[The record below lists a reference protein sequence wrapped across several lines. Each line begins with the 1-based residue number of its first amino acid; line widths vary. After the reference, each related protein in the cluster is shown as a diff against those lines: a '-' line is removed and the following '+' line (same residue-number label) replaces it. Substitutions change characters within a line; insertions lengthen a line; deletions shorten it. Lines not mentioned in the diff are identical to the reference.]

1 MARMKI
7 KKNKTR
13 RYANYFWQYTILII
27 FVLIIF
33 VPLVTMVWGSL
44 KTRSEYASFPYQ
56 PPNPVRWEN
65 YANILSTD
73 VFWGMLRSSLIV
85 MVGTV
90 VGVVFFSS
98 LAAFIFAR
106 SKFRGKNIVFNYL
119 TIGLLFPISVAI
131 LPEYIL
137 LRQLDLLDSYW
148 GVIIPQVAFG
158 LSGNIL
164 ILRGF
169 FQAIPAE
176 LQDAA
181 YIDGCTTFDFFWRIL
196 LPLARPA
203 IAAVSVLAMIS
214 SWNELFL
221 PLLVLNSEEKWT
233 LPLGTMQFKGQYV
246 SDWPL
251 ILAFVTLSMMPTLI
265 FYLLAERQ
273 IVSGLTAGALK
284 G

>member
-1 MARMKI
+1 MTI
-7 KKNKTR
+7 KNTNIR
-13 RYANYFWQYTILII
+13 RYVNYFWQYTILII

-33 VPLVTMVWGSL
+33 VPILTLVWGSL
-44 KTRSEYASFPYQ
+44 KTRGEYASFPYQ

-65 YANILSTD
+65 YISILSTN
-73 VFWGMLRSSLIV
+73 VFWRMLRNSLIV
-85 MVGTV
+85 MVGTT
-90 VGVVFFSS
+90 VGVVFFAS

-106 SKFRGKNIVFNYL
+106 AQFRGKTILFNYL
-119 TIGLLFPISVAI
+119 TIGLLFPISVAV

-137 LRQLDLLDSYW
+137 LRQLGWLDSYW
-148 GVIIPQVAFG
+148 AVIVPQIAFG
-158 LSGNIL
+158 LSLNIL

-169 FQAIPAE
+169 FQSIPTE

-196 LPLARPA
+196 IPLARPA
-203 IAAVSVLAMIS
+203 IAVVVVLAMVA

-233 LPLGTMQFKGQYV
+233 LPLGTMQFVGQYGA
-246 SDWPL
+246 DWPL
-251 ILAFVTLSMMPTLI
+251 VLAFVAMSLIPTLI
-265 FYLLAERQ
+265 FYLFAERQ

>member
-1 MARMKI
+1 MTLQ
-7 KKNKTR
+7 KTNFR
-13 RYANYFWQYTILII
+13 RYTNYFWQYAILII
-27 FVLIIF
+27 FVLIIL
-33 VPLVTMVWGSL
+33 VPLVTMVFGSL
-44 KTRSEYASFPYQ
+44 KTRGEYAGFPYQ
-56 PPNPVRWEN
+56 PPDPIRWDN
-65 YANILSTD
+65 YARILATD
-73 VFWGMLRSSLIV
+73 SFWSMLRSSLLV
-85 MVGTV
+85 MLGTV
-90 VGVVFFSS
+90 AGVVFFSS
-98 LAAFIFAR
+98 LAAFVFAR
-106 SKFRGKNIVFNYL
+106 HEFRGKNILFNYL

-148 GVIIPQVAFG
+148 AVILPQIAFG
-158 LSGNIL
+158 LSSNIL

-169 FQAIPAE
+169 FRSIPGE

-203 IAAVSVLAMIS
+203 IAAVSVLAMIH

-233 LPLGTMQFKGQYV
+233 LPLGTMQFKGEHG
-246 SDWPL
+246 SDIPL
-251 ILAFVTLSMMPTLI
+251 ILAFVTLSIVPTLI
-265 FYLLAERQ
+265 FYLFAERQ
-273 IVSGLTAGALK
+273 IISGLTAGALK

>member
-1 MARMKI
+1 MAHT
-7 KKNKTR
+7 NKTR
-13 RYANYFWQYTILII
+13 RYINYLWQYAILII

-33 VPLVTMVWGSL
+33 VPLITMVFGSL
-44 KTRSEYASFPYQ
+44 KTRTEYAGFPYQ
-56 PPNPVRWEN
+56 PPDPVRWDN
-65 YANILSTD
+65 YIRILSTD
-73 VFWGMLRSSLIV
+73 IFWQMLRNSLIV
-85 MVGTV
+85 MIGTV

-98 LAAFIFAR
+98 LAAFVFAR
-106 SKFRGKNIVFNYL
+106 SEFRGKATLFNYL
-119 TIGLLFPISVAI
+119 TIGLLFPINIAI

-137 LRQLDLLDSYW
+137 LRQLGWLDSYW
-148 GVIIPQVAFG
+148 AVIVPQIAFG
-158 LSGNIL
+158 LSSNIL

-169 FQAIPAE
+169 FRSIPGE

-203 IAAVSVLAMIS
+203 IAAVSVLAMIT

-221 PLLVLNSEEKWT
+221 PLLVLNSERMWT

-246 SDWPL
+246 SDVPL
-251 ILAFVTLSMMPTLI
+251 ILAFVTLSIAPTLI
-265 FYLLAERQ
+265 FYVLAERQ

>member
-1 MARMKI
+1 MVHT
-7 KKNKTR
+7 NKTR
-13 RYANYFWQYTILII
+13 RYINYLWQYAILTI

-33 VPLVTMVWGSL
+33 VPLITMVFGSL
-44 KTRSEYASFPYQ
+44 KTRTEYAGFPYQ
-56 PPNPVRWEN
+56 PPDPVRWDN
-65 YANILSTD
+65 YIRILSTD
-73 VFWGMLRSSLIV
+73 IFWQMLRNSLIV
-85 MVGTV
+85 MIGTV
-90 VGVVFFSS
+90 VGVVLFSS
-98 LAAFIFAR
+98 LAAFVFAR
-106 SKFRGKNIVFNYL
+106 SEFRGKATLFNYL
-119 TIGLLFPISVAI
+119 TIGLLFPINIAI

-137 LRQLDLLDSYW
+137 LRQLGWLDSYW
-148 GVIIPQVAFG
+148 AVIVPQIAFG
-158 LSGNIL
+158 LSSNIL

-169 FQAIPAE
+169 FQSIPGE

-203 IAAVSVLAMIS
+203 IAAVSVLAMIT

-221 PLLVLNSEEKWT
+221 PLLVLNSEKMWT

-246 SDWPL
+246 SDVPL
-251 ILAFVTLSMMPTLI
+251 ILAFVTLSIAPTLI
-265 FYLLAERQ
+265 FYVLAERQ

>member
-1 MARMKI
+1 MT
-7 KKNKTR
+7 KNKFAR
-13 RYANYFWQYTILII
+13 RYAGYIWRYAILILC
-27 FVLIIF
+27 VLVIIG
-33 VPLVTMVWGSL
+33 PLVIITFGSL
-44 KTRSEYASFPYQ
+44 KTRGEYATYPYQ
-56 PPNPVRWEN
+56 PPNPIHWEN
-65 YANILSTD
+65 YSRIILSSN
-73 VFWGMLRSSLIV
+73 FWDMLRNSLVV
-85 MVGTV
+85 MVNTV
-90 VGVVFFSS
+90 FGVVFCSS

-106 SKFRGKNIVFNYL
+106 SNFRGKNFLFNYL
-119 TIGLLFPISVAI
+119 TIGLLFPISIAI

-137 LRQLDLLDSYW
+137 LRQLGWLDSLW
-148 GVIIPQVAFG
+148 AVIVPQIAFG

-169 FQAIPAE
+169 FRTIPGE

-203 IAAVSVLAMIS
+203 IAAVSVLAMIT

-233 LPLGTMQFKGQYV
+233 LPLGTMQFRGQFV
-246 SDWPL
+246 SDIPL
-251 ILAFVTLSMMPTLI
+251 VLAFVTLSIIPTLI
-265 FYLLAERQ
+265 FYFIAERQ

>member
-1 MARMKI
+1 MMI
-7 KKNKTR
+7 QTNKTR
-13 RYANYFWQYTILII
+13 RYLNYLWQYAILIV

-33 VPLVTMVWGSL
+33 VPLVTMVFGSL
-44 KTRSEYASFPYQ
+44 KTRSEFATFPYQ
-56 PPNPVRWEN
+56 PPDPIRWDN
-65 YANILSTD
+65 YIRILSTD
-73 VFWGMLRSSLIV
+73 IFWGMLRSSLIV

-98 LAAFIFAR
+98 LAAFVFAR
-106 SKFRGKNIVFNYL
+106 REFRGKATLFNYL
-119 TIGLLFPISVAI
+119 TIGLLFPINIAI

-137 LRQLDLLDSYW
+137 LRQLGWLDSYW
-148 GVIIPQVAFG
+148 AVIVPQIAFG
-158 LSGNIL
+158 LSSNIL

-169 FQAIPAE
+169 FQSIPGE

-196 LPLARPA
+196 VPLARPA
-203 IAAVSVLAMIS
+203 IAAVSVLAMIT

-221 PLLVLNSEEKWT
+221 PLLVLNSEDKWT
-233 LPLGTMQFKGQYV
+233 LPLGTMQFRGQYV
-246 SDWPL
+246 SDIPL
-251 ILAFVTLSMMPTLI
+251 ILAFVTLSIAPTLI
-265 FYLLAERQ
+265 FYFLAERQ

>member
-1 MARMKI
+1 MTI
-7 KKNKTR
+7 QKTNLR
-13 RYANYFWQYTILII
+13 RYSNYFWQYAILIV

-33 VPLVTMVWGSL
+33 VPLVTMVFGSL
-44 KTRSEYASFPYQ
+44 KTRSEYAGFPYQ
-56 PPNPVRWEN
+56 PPNPVRWDN
-65 YANILSTD
+65 YIRILSTD
-73 VFWGMLRSSLIV
+73 IFWGMLRNSLIV

-106 SKFRGKNIVFNYL
+106 NEFRGKNILFNYL

-137 LRQLDLLDSYW
+137 LRQLDWLDTYW
-148 GVIIPQVAFG
+148 AIIIPQIAFG
-158 LSGNIL
+158 LSLNIV

-169 FQAIPAE
+169 FRAIPGE

-214 SWNELFL
+214 SWNEVFL
-221 PLLVLNSEEKWT
+221 PLMVINSESKWT

-246 SDWPL
+246 SDIPL
-251 ILAFVTLSMMPTLI
+251 ILAFVTLSMVPTLI
-265 FYLLAERQ
+265 FYFLAERQ

>member
-1 MARMKI
+1 MTI
-7 KKNKTR
+7 QKTNLR
-13 RYANYFWQYTILII
+13 RYLNYFWQYAILIL
-27 FVLIIF
+27 FVLIIV
-33 VPLVTMVWGSL
+33 VPLVTMTFGSL
-44 KTRSEYASFPYQ
+44 KTRSEYAGFPYQ
-56 PPNPVRWEN
+56 PPDPIRWDN
-65 YANILSTD
+65 YIRILTTD
-73 VFWGMLRSSLIV
+73 IFWGMLRNSLIV

-98 LAAFIFAR
+98 LAAFVFAR
-106 SKFRGKNIVFNYL
+106 NEFRGKNILFNYL

-137 LRQLDLLDSYW
+137 LRQLGWLDTYW
-148 GVIIPQVAFG
+148 AIIVPQIAFG
-158 LSGNIL
+158 LSFNIF

-169 FQAIPAE
+169 FRSIPGE

-196 LPLARPA
+196 LPLAKPA

-214 SWNELFL
+214 SWNEVFL
-221 PLLVLNSEEKWT
+221 PLMVINSEEKWT
-233 LPLGTMQFKGQYV
+233 LPLGTMQFRGQYV
-246 SDWPL
+246 SDIPL
-251 ILAFVTLSMMPTLI
+251 ILAFVTLSMVPTLI
-265 FYLLAERQ
+265 FYFLAERQ

>member
-1 MARMKI
+1 MTP
-7 KKNKTR
+7 NLR
-13 RYANYFWQYTILII
+13 RAANYLGQYLILIM
-27 FVLIIF
+27 FVLLII
-33 VPLVTMVWGSL
+33 VPLLVVAWGSL
-44 KTRSEYASFPYQ
+44 KTRTEYASFPYQ
-56 PPNPVRWEN
+56 PPHPIHWDN
-65 YANILSTD
+65 YNRIFASDI
-73 VFWGMLRSSLIV
+73 FWSMLRNSLII
-85 MVGTV
+85 MIGTV
-90 VGVVFFSS
+90 IGLVLFSS

-106 SKFRGKNIVFNYL
+106 HNFKGKQVVFNYL
-119 TIGLLFPISVAI
+119 TLGLLFPISVAI

-137 LRQLDLLDSYW
+137 LRQLNLLDSYW
-148 GVIIPQVAFG
+148 AVILPQIAFG

-169 FQAIPAE
+169 FQSIPGE

-181 YIDGCTTFDFFWRIL
+181 YIDGCTIFDFFWRIL

-203 IAAVSVLAMIS
+203 IAAVAVLSMIA

-221 PLLVLNSEEKWT
+221 PLLVLNSEDKWT
-233 LPLGTMQFKGQYV
+233 LPLGTMQFMGQFV

-251 ILAFVTLSMMPTLI
+251 IMAFVSLSMVPTLI
-265 FYLLAERQ
+265 FYFLAERQ

>member
-1 MARMKI
+1 MVHT
-7 KKNKTR
+7 NKTR
-13 RYANYFWQYTILII
+13 RYINYLWQYAILII

-33 VPLVTMVWGSL
+33 VPLITMFFGSL
-44 KTRSEYASFPYQ
+44 KTRTEYAGFPYQ
-56 PPNPVRWEN
+56 PPDPVRWDN
-65 YANILSTD
+65 YIRILSTD
-73 VFWGMLRSSLIV
+73 IFWQMLRNSLIV
-85 MVGTV
+85 MIGTV

-98 LAAFIFAR
+98 LAAFVFAR
-106 SKFRGKNIVFNYL
+106 SEFRGKATLFNYL
-119 TIGLLFPISVAI
+119 TIGLLFPINIAI

-137 LRQLDLLDSYW
+137 LRQLGWLDSYW
-148 GVIIPQVAFG
+148 AVIVPQIAFG
-158 LSGNIL
+158 LSSNIL

-169 FQAIPAE
+169 FRSIPGE

-203 IAAVSVLAMIS
+203 IAAVSVLAMIT

-221 PLLVLNSEEKWT
+221 PLLVLNSEKMWT

-246 SDWPL
+246 SDVPL
-251 ILAFVTLSMMPTLI
+251 ILAFVTLSIAPTLI
-265 FYLLAERQ
+265 FYVLAERQ

>member
-1 MARMKI
+1 M
-7 KKNKTR
+7 TLR
-13 RYANYFWQYTILII
+13 RYTNYLWQYAILIV

-33 VPLVTMVWGSL
+33 VPLVTMVFGSL
-44 KTRSEYASFPYQ
+44 KTRGEYASFPYQ
-56 PPNPVRWEN
+56 PPDPVRWEN
-65 YANILSTD
+65 YIRILSTD
-73 VFWGMLRSSLIV
+73 SFWGMLRSSLIV

-90 VGVVFFSS
+90 VGVVFLSS
-98 LAAFIFAR
+98 LAAFVFAR
-106 SKFRGKNIVFNYL
+106 NEFRGKQILFNYL

-137 LRQLDLLDSYW
+137 LRQLNLLDTYW
-148 GVIIPQVAFG
+148 AVIIPQIAFG
-158 LSGNIL
+158 LSTNIL

-169 FQAIPAE
+169 FKSIPAE

-203 IAAVSVLAMIS
+203 IAAVLVLEMIK

-221 PLLVLNSEEKWT
+221 PLMVLNSEDKWT
-233 LPLGTMQFKGQYV
+233 LPLGTMQFKGQYG
-246 SDWPL
+246 SDIPL
-251 ILAFVTLSMMPTLI
+251 ILAFVTLSIVPTVI
-265 FYLLAERQ
+265 FYLFAERQ

>member
-1 MARMKI
+1 MKGTI
-7 KKNKTR
+7 R
-13 RYANYFWQYTILII
+13 RSASYLWQYSILIV

-33 VPLVTMVWGSL
+33 VPLLVVVWGSL
-44 KTRSEYASFPYQ
+44 KTRMEYASFPYQ
-56 PPNPVRWEN
+56 PPNPIHWDN
-65 YANILSTD
+65 YQRIFASDI
-73 VFWGMLRSSLIV
+73 FWSMLRNSLII

-90 VGVVFFSS
+90 IGVVLFSS
-98 LAAFIFAR
+98 LAAFVFAR
-106 SKFRGKNIVFNYL
+106 NNFRGKNILFNYL
-119 TIGLLFPISVAI
+119 TVGLLFPISVAI

-137 LRQLDLLDSYW
+137 LRQLNLLDSYW
-148 GVIIPQVAFG
+148 AVILPQIAFG

-169 FQAIPAE
+169 FQSIPGE

-203 IAAVSVLAMIS
+203 IAAVAVLSMIA

-221 PLLVLNSEEKWT
+221 PLLVLNSEDKWT
-233 LPLGTMQFKGQYV
+233 LPLGTMQFMGQFV

-251 ILAFVTLSMMPTLI
+251 IMAFVTISMVPTLI
-265 FYLLAERQ
+265 FYFLAERQ

>member
-1 MARMKI
+1 MTI
-7 KKNKTR
+7 QKNSTR
-13 RYANYFWQYTILII
+13 RHLNYFWQYVILIL

-33 VPLVTMVWGSL
+33 VPLVTMVFGSL
-44 KTRSEYASFPYQ
+44 KTRGEFASFPYQ
-56 PPNPVRWEN
+56 PPNPVRWDN
-65 YANILSTD
+65 YIRILSTG
-73 VFWGMLRSSLIV
+73 VFWTMLRSSLIV
-85 MVGTV
+85 MLGTV
-90 VGVVFFSS
+90 AGVVFFSS

-106 SKFRGKNIVFNYL
+106 TNFPGKATVFNYL
-119 TIGLLFPISVAI
+119 TIGLLFPISIAI

-137 LRQLDLLDSYW
+137 LRQLGWLDSYW
-148 GVIIPQVAFG
+148 AVIVPQIAFA

-169 FQAIPAE
+169 FQSIPSD

-203 IAAVSVLAMIS
+203 IAAVAVLVMIS

-221 PLLVLNSEEKWT
+221 PLLVLNSEDKWT

-246 SDWPL
+246 SDIPL
-251 ILAFVTLSMMPTLI
+251 IMAFVTLSIVPTLI
-265 FYLLAERQ
+265 FYILAERQ
-273 IVSGLTAGALK
+273 IVSGLTAGAIK

>member
-1 MARMKI
+1 MVHT
-7 KKNKTR
+7 NKTR
-13 RYANYFWQYTILII
+13 RYVNYLWQYAILII

-33 VPLVTMVWGSL
+33 VPLITMVFGSL
-44 KTRSEYASFPYQ
+44 KTRTEYAGFPYQ
-56 PPNPVRWEN
+56 PPDPVRWDN
-65 YANILSTD
+65 YIRILSTD
-73 VFWGMLRSSLIV
+73 IFWQMLRNSLVV
-85 MVGTV
+85 MIGTV

-98 LAAFIFAR
+98 LAAFVFAR
-106 SKFRGKNIVFNYL
+106 SEFRGKATLFNYL
-119 TIGLLFPISVAI
+119 TIGLLFPINIAI

-137 LRQLDLLDSYW
+137 LRQLGWLDSYW
-148 GVIIPQVAFG
+148 AVIVPQIAFG
-158 LSGNIL
+158 LSSNIL

-169 FQAIPAE
+169 FRSIPGE

-203 IAAVSVLAMIS
+203 IAAVSVLAMIT

-221 PLLVLNSEEKWT
+221 PLLVLNSERMWT

-246 SDWPL
+246 SDVPL
-251 ILAFVTLSMMPTLI
+251 ILAFVTLSIAPTLI
-265 FYLLAERQ
+265 FYVLAERQ

>member
-1 MARMKI
+1 MLQT
-7 KKNKTR
+7 NKSR
-13 RYANYFWQYTILII
+13 RYLNYLWQYAILII

-33 VPLVTMVWGSL
+33 VPLVTILFGSL

-56 PPNPVRWEN
+56 PPNPIRWDN
-65 YANILSTD
+65 YIRILSTD
-73 VFWGMLRSSLIV
+73 IFWGMLRSSLIV
-85 MVGTV
+85 MIGTV

-98 LAAFIFAR
+98 LAAFVFAR
-106 SKFRGKNIVFNYL
+106 SEFRGKATLFNYL
-119 TIGLLFPISVAI
+119 TIGLLFPINIAI

-137 LRQLDLLDSYW
+137 LRQLGWLDTHW
-148 GVIIPQVAFG
+148 AVIVPQIAFG
-158 LSGNIL
+158 LSSNIL

-169 FQAIPAE
+169 FQSIPSE

-203 IAAVSVLAMIS
+203 IAAVSVLAMIT

-221 PLLVLNSEEKWT
+221 PLLVLNSEDKWT
-233 LPLGTMQFKGQYV
+233 LPLGTMQFRGQYV
-246 SDWPL
+246 SDIPL
-251 ILAFVTLSMMPTLI
+251 ILAFVTLSIAPTLI
-265 FYLLAERQ
+265 FYFLAERQ

>member
-1 MARMKI
+1 MTI
-7 KKNKTR
+7 QKTNLR
-13 RYANYFWQYTILII
+13 RYSNYFWQYAILII
-27 FVLIIF
+27 FVLIIV
-33 VPLVTMVWGSL
+33 VPLVIIAFGSL
-44 KTRSEYASFPYQ
+44 KTRSEYAGFPYQ
-56 PPNPVRWEN
+56 PPDPVRWEN
-65 YANILSTD
+65 YIRILSTD
-73 VFWGMLRSSLIV
+73 VFWGMLRNSLIV

-98 LAAFIFAR
+98 MAAFIFAR
-106 SKFRGKNIVFNYL
+106 NEFRGKNILFNYL
-119 TIGLLFPISVAI
+119 TVGLLFPISVAI

-137 LRQLDLLDSYW
+137 LRQLGWLDTYW
-148 GVIIPQVAFG
+148 AIIIPQIAFG
-158 LSGNIL
+158 LSLNIV

-169 FQAIPAE
+169 FQSIPGE

-214 SWNELFL
+214 SWNEVFL
-221 PLLVLNSEEKWT
+221 PLLVINSEAKWT

-246 SDWPL
+246 SDIPL
-251 ILAFVTLSMMPTLI
+251 ILAFVTLSMVPTLI
-265 FYLLAERQ
+265 FYFLAERQ

>member
-1 MARMKI
+1 MTFQ
-7 KKNKTR
+7 KTNLR
-13 RYANYFWQYTILII
+13 RNINYVWQYIILII
-27 FVLIIF
+27 FVLVIL
-33 VPLVTMVWGSL
+33 VPLVTLVFGSL
-44 KTRSEYASFPYQ
+44 KTRGEFASFPYQ
-56 PPNPVRWEN
+56 PPDPIRWEN
-65 YANILSTD
+65 YTNILFSD
-73 VFWGMLRSSLIV
+73 VFWSMLRSSLIV
-85 MVGTV
+85 MLGTV
-90 VGVVFFSS
+90 VGIVFCSS
-98 LAAFIFAR
+98 LAAFVFAR
-106 SKFRGKNIVFNYL
+106 NSFRGKNVLFNYM
-119 TIGLLFPISVAI
+119 TIGLLFPINIAI

-148 GVIIPQVAFG
+148 AVIIPQIAFG
-158 LSGNIL
+158 LSSNIL

-169 FQAIPAE
+169 FRSVPSE

-203 IAAVSVLAMIS
+203 IAAVSVLAMIN

-233 LPLGTMQFKGQYV
+233 LPLGTMQFKGQYG
-246 SDWPL
+246 SDIPL
-251 ILAFVTLSMMPTLI
+251 ILAFVSLSIVPTLI
-265 FYLLAERQ
+265 FYLFAERQ

>member
-1 MARMKI
+1 MTI
-7 KKNKTR
+7 KNTNIR
-13 RYANYFWQYTILII
+13 RYVNYFWQYTILVI

-33 VPLVTMVWGSL
+33 VPILTLVWGSL
-44 KTRSEYASFPYQ
+44 KTRGEYASFPYQ

-65 YANILSTD
+65 YISILSTN
-73 VFWGMLRSSLIV
+73 VFWRMLRNSLIV
-85 MVGTV
+85 MVGTT
-90 VGVVFFSS
+90 VGVVFFAS

-106 SKFRGKNIVFNYL
+106 AQFRGKTILFNYL
-119 TIGLLFPISVAI
+119 TIGLLFPISVAV

-137 LRQLDLLDSYW
+137 LRQLGWLDSYW
-148 GVIIPQVAFG
+148 AVIVPQIAFG
-158 LSGNIL
+158 LSLNIL

-169 FQAIPAE
+169 FQSIPSE

-196 LPLARPA
+196 IPLARPA
-203 IAAVSVLAMIS
+203 IAVVVVLAMVA

-233 LPLGTMQFKGQYV
+233 LPLGTMQFVGQYGA
-246 SDWPL
+246 DWPL
-251 ILAFVTLSMMPTLI
+251 VLAFVAMSLIPTLI
-265 FYLLAERQ
+265 FYLFAERQ

>member
-1 MARMKI
+1 MTI
-7 KKNKTR
+7 QKTNLR
-13 RYANYFWQYTILII
+13 RYSNYFWQYAILII
-27 FVLIIF
+27 FVLIIV
-33 VPLVTMVWGSL
+33 VPLVIIAFGSL
-44 KTRSEYASFPYQ
+44 KTRSEYAGFPYQ
-56 PPNPVRWEN
+56 PPDPIRWEN
-65 YANILSTD
+65 YIRILSTD
-73 VFWGMLRSSLIV
+73 VFWSMLRNSLIV

-106 SKFRGKNIVFNYL
+106 NEFRGKNFLFNYL

-137 LRQLDLLDSYW
+137 LRQLGWLDTYW
-148 GVIIPQVAFG
+148 AIIIPQIAFG
-158 LSGNIL
+158 LSLNIV

-169 FQAIPAE
+169 FRSIPGE

-196 LPLARPA
+196 LPLAKPA

-214 SWNELFL
+214 SWNEVFL
-221 PLLVLNSEEKWT
+221 PLMVINSESKWT

-246 SDWPL
+246 SDIPL
-251 ILAFVTLSMMPTLI
+251 ILAFVTLSMVPTLI
-265 FYLLAERQ
+265 FYFLAERQ